1 MYLPTND
8 CVYICCTHT
17 YRPHITHTH
26 THTHMHART
35 RTHTHALALTDR
47 QTDRQTDIL
56 FKLSYKGPMK
66 LVTEIFHSFSVV
78 PQNNWGRIVR

>member
-1 MYLPTND
+1 MIVST
-8 CVYICCTHT
+8 YIMLHTHILAT
-17 YRPHITHTH
+17 HHTH
-26 THTHMHART
+26 THTRT
-35 RTHTHALALTDR
+35 RTCMHTHALALTDR